1 MTKSITVAQ
10 NRLLEWFYR
19 HGGDGVYD
27 KKRRIIARGERGSF
41 EPTTISGLKVQG
53 YAEDYD
59 GSSRVR
65 LTDRGNRLGERIALA
80 NNINRDDNDLVRHR
94 TRLAQDR
101 FDVSEAEN

>member
-1 MTKSITVAQ
+1 MTKSLTVAQ

-19 HGGDGVYD
+19 RGGDGIYD

-59 GSSRVR
+59 GSSHVR
-65 LTDRGNRLGERIALA
+65 LTARGSKLGENLA
-80 NNINRDDNDLVRHR
+80 RTNDLYRDDNDLDRHR
-94 TRLAQDR
+94 ARLDKDR
-101 FDVSEAEN
+101 FDVSESED